1 MKHFATEFLI
11 IVAGILAALAVDQWR
26 QDREELRILNES
38 LADVAVEIRGN
49 ISTVERIQ
57 NRALVQKMNGLGT
70 VLRFLSDPQAP
81 VDDLMELLKAFAV
94 SARGATPWLVN
105 DRFEALR
112 NSGNL
117 RLLRDA
123 NLVNSLVEAYE
134 GPQVLYS
141 QVERLQGTYP
151 TVVNEIIPAT
161 MQVQWNPIR
170 WYVQAVHRPGH
181 SRPRRRGECGRRNSR
196 KARGAA
202 ATRPCRGGRCHRQ
215 VVRTRARGQ
224 GPARDSAI
232 ARALGSTDD
241 ECPDENSDPLIPHAG
256 QLHCAWNAQVQT

>member
-170 WYVQAVHRPGH
+170 WYAQKSTAPVIPDPGDAASAV
-181 SRPRRRGECGRRNSR
+181 
-196 KARGAA
+196 AA
-202 ATRPCRGGRCHRQ
+202 I
-215 VVRTRARGQ
+215 RAR
-224 GPARDSAI
+224 RVELLRL
-232 ARALGSTDD
+232 ARAEAAVATGKWYALERADRDLHETLQLLARW
-241 ECPDENSDPLIPHAG
+241 DPQTTSAPTKTPIP
-256 QLHCAWNAQVQT
+256 

>member
-1 MKHFATEFLI
+1 VKHFATEFLI
-11 IVAGILAALAVDQWR
+11 VVAGILAALAVDQWR
-26 QDREELRILNES
+26 QDREDLRILNES

-49 ISTVERIQ
+49 LSTVERIQ
-57 NRALVQKMNGLGT
+57 SRALVQKMNGLGT
-70 VLRFLSDPQAP
+70 VLRFLSDPEAP
-81 VDDLMELLKAFAV
+81 VDDPMVLLQAFAA

-117 RLLRDA
+117 RLLRDSK
-123 NLVNSLVEAYE
+123 LVDSLVEAYE

-170 WYVQAVHRPGH
+170 WYSMKSTAPVIPDPADAASAVA
-181 SRPRRRGECGRRNSR
+181 EI
-196 KARGAA
+196 
-202 ATRPCRGGRCHRQ
+202 
-215 VVRTRARGQ
+215 RAR
-224 GPARDSAI
+224 RI
-232 ARALGSTDD
+232 ELLRLARAEAAVATGKWYALERADND
-241 ECPDENSDPLIPHAG
+241 LQQVLQLLARWDPQAASGPTKAP
-256 QLHCAWNAQVQT
+256 TP